1 MAAKKQIAMYF
12 IQEAYCTESDM
23 HDWGAEWGY
32 QALLAGALAKKQALS
47 HCFTIL
53 LPFKFREHTSR
64 FQVR

>member
-32 QALLAGALAKKQALS
+32 QALLAAALAKKQALS